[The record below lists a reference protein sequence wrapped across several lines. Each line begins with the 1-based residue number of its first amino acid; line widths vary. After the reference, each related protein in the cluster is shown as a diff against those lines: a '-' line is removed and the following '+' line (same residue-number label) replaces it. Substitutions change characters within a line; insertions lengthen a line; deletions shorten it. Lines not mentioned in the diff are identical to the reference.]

1 MGERASCRIDIAALK
16 LLFCQI
22 SYASRVFFTL
32 TMHPGLLPNFALSR
46 SHLILG
52 PSVHRL
58 SPQEPHFLDKPLFD
72 DVSLPEISLRIHYSK
87 RYRCESI
94 AKTRVRLKNCQKRF
108 IAEFRRRHC
117 PTSIDSRISSIR
129 RITLNRTP
137 GAHIRGQISSRVVA
151 SRSRQAEV
159 LGRRNTMP
167 VRAKTVKTL
176 CKGYFWPPMHRS
188 RLCRRTLRKRQLP
201 SYS

>member
-1 MGERASCRIDIAALK
+1 MGEHASCRIDIAALK

-129 RITLNRTP
+129 RITLNRTLLKHFSP
-137 GAHIRGQISSRVVA
+137 KKIPSHLVI
-151 SRSRQAEV
+151 V
-159 LGRRNTMP
+159 L
-167 VRAKTVKTL
+167 VWSL
-176 CKGYFWPPMHRS
+176 S
-188 RLCRRTLRKRQLP
+188 L
-201 SYS
+201 

>member
-58 SPQEPHFLDKPLFD
+58 SPQDPHFLDKPLFD

-129 RITLNRTP
+129 RITLNRT
-137 GAHIRGQISSRVVA
+137 QCEISNRSLATRIARHVLSFRESRPVLC
-151 SRSRQAEV
+151 RS
-159 LGRRNTMP
+159 GRR
-167 VRAKTVKTL
+167 A
-176 CKGYFWPPMHRS
+176 RS
-188 RLCRRTLRKRQLP
+188 LP
-201 SYS
+201 T

>member
-129 RITLNRTP
+129 RITLNRT
-137 GAHIRGQISSRVVA
+137 
-151 SRSRQAEV
+151 
-159 LGRRNTMP
+159 
-167 VRAKTVKTL
+167 
-176 CKGYFWPPMHRS
+176 
-188 RLCRRTLRKRQLP
+188 RQLRP
-201 SYS
+201 SFAGPCTARTTEKFNMTGRLYSYGPVVPQDRLSRR

>member
-1 MGERASCRIDIAALK
+1 MGERASCRIDIAALN

-22 SYASRVFFTL
+22 SYASRFFFTL

-72 DVSLPEISLRIHYSK
+72 HVSLPEISLRIHYSK

-117 PTSIDSRISSIR
+117 PTSIYSRISSIR
-129 RITLNRTP
+129 RITLNRP
-137 GAHIRGQISSRVVA
+137 RGYLGPLA
-151 SRSRQAEV
+151 SRPISAM
-159 LGRRNTMP
+159 MP
-167 VRAKTVKTL
+167 PT
-176 CKGYFWPPMHRS
+176 
-188 RLCRRTLRKRQLP
+188 
-201 SYS
+201 

>member
-58 SPQEPHFLDKPLFD
+58 SPQEPHFLDKPHFD
-72 DVSLPEISLRIHYSK
+72 HVSLLEISLRIHYSK

-129 RITLNRTP
+129 GITLNRTRIHQCP
-137 GAHIRGQISSRVVA
+137 VLAMDFQGSCGGRGVPFCNNSIDW
-151 SRSRQAEV
+151 RSGE
-159 LGRRNTMP
+159 
-167 VRAKTVKTL
+167 
-176 CKGYFWPPMHRS
+176 
-188 RLCRRTLRKRQLP
+188 RTKAMLP
-201 SYS
+201 SRGGRLIVTPAFMSSSQVA

>member
-72 DVSLPEISLRIHYSK
+72 HVSLPEISLRIHYSK

-137 GAHIRGQISSRVVA
+137 FRPHRGPGPSESPLSCVRDLDCHAQSITPRRPSTIR
-151 SRSRQAEV
+151 
-159 LGRRNTMP
+159 
-167 VRAKTVKTL
+167 
-176 CKGYFWPPMHRS
+176 
-188 RLCRRTLRKRQLP
+188 
-201 SYS
+201 